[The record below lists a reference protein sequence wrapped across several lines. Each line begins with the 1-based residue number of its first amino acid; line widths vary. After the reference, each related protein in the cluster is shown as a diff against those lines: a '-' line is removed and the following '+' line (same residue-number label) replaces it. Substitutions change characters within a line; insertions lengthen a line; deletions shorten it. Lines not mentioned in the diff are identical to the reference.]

1 MEMNNMTMKPKKI
14 FPNTHRVWW
23 SGNEDKKQIVYKNAD
38 YFDEWCDEMNDM
50 GYDVVEYDGGT
61 HETIIHTPEGTV
73 VWCYPYWRLVKR
85 EVVA

>member
-1 MEMNNMTMKPKKI
+1 MTMKPKKI
-14 FPNTHRVWW
+14 FPNTHRVWAW
-23 SGNEDKKQIVYKNAD
+23 GNEDNKQILYKNGD

-50 GYDVVEYDGGT
+50 GYDVVQYGGGI
-61 HETIIHTPEGTV
+61 HEPIIHPPEGTV